1 VGAVRVV
8 LLGLRVRGFAD
19 LDGRFWSRFGLAEFR
34 GKKISFASE
43 LKKNKKNQ

>member
-1 VGAVRVV
+1 MREVG

-34 GKKISFASE
+34 GKKSRSRV
-43 LKKNKKNQ
+43 N